1 MIDMKDKTRLF
12 WMKLFGVTLIA
23 VIFVFLASLF
33 IVESREGGFDTILL
47 ITLVPAAAIIF
58 ILLAN
63 LKRLSRGVKSGL
75 PIDDE
80 LSQRVKERAG
90 YLTCLITIYF
100 VLGLMF
106 YHGFLVEDFGFPGLV
121 VRHAMMVIL
130 IFIIAVFGLVWYLIN
145 RRGIR

>member
-1 MIDMKDKTRLF
+1 MKDKRKLF
-12 WMKLFGVTLIA
+12 WMRLLGVTLIA
-23 VIFVFLASLF
+23 GIVVFLALLF
-33 IVESREGGFDTILL
+33 ISESMDGVFDPLLL

-63 LKRLSRGVKSGL
+63 LSRLSKGVKSGL
-75 PIDDE
+75 PVDDE

-106 YHGFLVEDFGFPGLV
+106 YHGFLVEDYGFPGLL
-121 VRHAMMVIL
+121 VRHAMMLIL
-130 IFIIAVFGLVWYLIN
+130 VFMIAVFGLSWYVIN